1 VSDRV
6 KKALAYRAVFHGPA
20 ADEVLDEL
28 ANFCCANRTTVG
40 TADMMNMAILEGRRQ
55 VWLHIQQFRNLN
67 TGEEMQT
74 FAMKADQ

>member
-1 VSDRV
+1 
-6 KKALAYRAVFHGPA
+6 
-20 ADEVLDEL
+20 
-28 ANFCCANRTTVG
+28 
-40 TADMMNMAILEGRRQ
+40 MMNMAILEGRRQ